1 MFKGFFMKRVF
12 LLTLF
17 FVLTLSPKAFAF
29 ADTAFSACVMNA
41 ATGEVVWEKN
51 AYASHSMASTTKIMT
66 AIVALENCDINEI
79 VTVSQKA
86 SYTEGSAMYI
96 KEGDQFLLKDMLYG
110 LMLNSGNDAAEAIA
124 EHVAGG
130 TAAFAYMM
138 NQKAF
143 EIGAKNTQFQ
153 NPSGLDAPGHYTTAY
168 DMALIMKYAL
178 QNEYF
183 KEVTATK
190 YIELKPQNSDRVLPL
205 SNHNRLLKEYE
216 GCYSGKTGYTE
227 KTGRCLVSAA
237 ERDGMTFIAVT
248 LDDSKDWQSHKAMLD
263 YCYQNHRPFQ
273 ITEYGEVV
281 NNVVSGT
288 QKCNLIYDEDFTIPL
303 RLDDTARVE
312 VVNHIVPTLYGGFNE
327 GEKLGEGEI
336 IYNGESIANV
346 DIVSDKEVSPSGAFV
361 MRRSFW
367 GVLQTMI
374 KNFLL

>member
-1 MFKGFFMKRVF
+1 MKKVC
-12 LLTLF
+12 LLALF
-17 FVLTLSPKAFAF
+17 FVLTLSPKAFAM

-51 AYASHSMASTTKIMT
+51 AYTTHSMASTTKIMT
-66 AIVALENCDINEI
+66 AIVALESCDINEI

-86 SYTEGSAMYI
+86 SFTEGSAMYI

-130 TAAFAYMM
+130 TAAFANMM

-178 QNEYF
+178 GNETF
-183 KEVTATK
+183 REVTATQ
-190 YIELKPQNSDRVLPL
+190 YIELTPQNSDRVLPL

-216 GCYSGKTGYTE
+216 GCISGKTGYTE

-237 ERDGMTFIAVT
+237 ERDKMTFIAVT
-248 LDDSKDWQSHKAMLD
+248 LDDSTDWQSHKEMLD
-263 YCYQNHRPFQ
+263 YCYQNHRPFS

-281 NNVVSGT
+281 RNVASLT
-288 QKCNLIYDEDFTIPL
+288 QKCNLIYNEDFTIPM
-303 RLDDTARVE
+303 RLDDTAKVE
-312 VVNHIVPTLYGGFNE
+312 VVNHIVPTLYGGFNK

-346 DIVSDKEVSPSGAFV
+346 DIISDKEVSPSGAFV